1 MLSEVQLAT
10 VRAALQ
16 FWREEMCPAGDE
28 AADRYFDETIENHLS
43 ARQVQNLE
51 LRFEHAAV
59 RYIPYNRSTERIAA
73 PHLFSDRRLA
83 QRLTWDGFAV
93 GTVLLG

>member
-10 VRAALQ
+10 VRAAVQ
-16 FWREEMCPAGDE
+16 FWREEMCQAGDV
-28 AADRYFDETIENHLS
+28 ADRYFDEAIENHLS

-51 LRFEHAAV
+51 LLFEHSAV

-73 PHLFSDRRLA
+73 PLLFKDRRLA
-83 QRLTWDGFAV
+83 GRLARDGFAV
-93 GTVLLG
+93 GTVLVG

>member
-16 FWREEMCPAGDE
+16 FWREEICPAGDV
-28 AADRYFDETIENHLS
+28 ADRYFDETIEKHLS
-43 ARQVQNLE
+43 ARQVQNLA
-51 LRFEHAAV
+51 LLFEHSAV
-59 RYIPYNRSTERIAA
+59 RYVPYNRSTERIAA
-73 PHLFSDRRLA
+73 PLLFKDRRLA
-83 QRLTWDGFAV
+83 RQLARDGFSV